1 MEDQGKP
8 AAASEGSAEPQT
20 DQAADGAPQSS
31 EDPGSERRRRFFARG
46 DSEADKKAEEKRVSA
61 AMKGEAPTLSEI
73 EEKEVSEGA
82 KGAGITAMVVVMVLF
97 IRIMAVSGW
106 DWDTAAELVEAFDF
120 DDAVPIF
127 FGTLFELPVVTGIV
141 AGLVLPLSVYRL
153 YTIQHSK
160 DRLAKVTDWLIILIL
175 GLILF
180 VLENSYQMW
189 WPIILATAF
198 SAVIVIF
205 VSLVHK
211 GDVLMLLDKV
221 SRRTGTILVVFL
233 LILSVVVTTPWNIRE
248 EIGLQDGV
256 VHGHVIEV
264 TPGFV
269 KVLTDDREVL
279 VLLTSDIKYR
289 KSIEITE

>member
-8 AAASEGSAEPQT
+8 VAASEAPKESNKDASAKETPKPQE
-20 DQAADGAPQSS
+20 QAGGQ
-31 EDPGSERRRRFFARG
+31 RRLHLFPEKP
-46 DSEADKKAEEKRVSA
+46 SKADKKEQEERASQA
-61 AMKGEAPTLSEI
+61 IKGEAPTVSEI

-82 KGAGITAMVVVMVLF
+82 KGAGITAIVVVMVLF

-141 AGLVLPLSVYRL
+141 AGIVLPLSVYRL

-160 DRLAKVTDWLIILIL
+160 DRLAKATDWLIILIL
-175 GLILF
+175 GIILF

-189 WPIILATAF
+189 WPIILAVTL
-198 SAVIVIF
+198 SAAIVIF

-211 GDVLMLLDKV
+211 GDVLVLLDKV

-248 EIGLQDGV
+248 EIGLKDGV

-279 VLLTSDIKYR
+279 VLLTNDITYR